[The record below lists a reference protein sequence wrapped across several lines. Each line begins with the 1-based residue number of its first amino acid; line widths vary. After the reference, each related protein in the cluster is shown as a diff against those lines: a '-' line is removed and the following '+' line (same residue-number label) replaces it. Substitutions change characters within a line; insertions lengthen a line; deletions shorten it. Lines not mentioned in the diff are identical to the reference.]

1 MQAFFNRISDFF
13 SWFVDTAK
21 ALIAFV
27 WTIIDGTLELLQLIP
42 EATKTLIDS
51 LNHLPPILLTFA
63 AATITVSVIFLII
76 NRNAGGSE

>member
-21 ALIAFV
+21 ALIEFV

-42 EATKTLIDS
+42 EASKTLTDS
-51 LNHLPPILLTFA
+51 LKHLPPVLLTFA
-63 AATITVSVIFLII
+63 AATITVSIIFLII

>member
-1 MQAFFNRISDFF
+1 MSVFLDKVSDFF
-13 SWFVDTAK
+13 NWFVETAK
-21 ALIAFV
+21 ALIEFL

-42 EATKTLIDS
+42 EATKTLTDS
-51 LNHLPPILLTFA
+51 LKHLPPILLTFA